1 MQFVDLIYC
10 AEHGMY
16 RAKSEK
22 PYVGIH
28 KDINGG
34 MTDTGKIIRDAW
46 VFGIIPETETC
57 EGWRLQGIEDL
68 WAKVQQEWGKYEFQV
83 GHLPEELR
91 ERFLRIQGEAM
102 KRARAAGWD
111 PELSDD
117 G

>member
-1 MQFVDLIYC
+1 
-10 AEHGMY
+10 MY

-22 PYVGIH
+22 PYVGIQN
-28 KDINGG
+28 DVNGG

-46 VFGIIPETETC
+46 VFGIIPEAETC

-68 WAKVQQEWGKYEFQV
+68 WAKVQQEWNKYEFQV
-83 GHLPEELR
+83 GRLPEELR
-91 ERFLRIQGEAM
+91 ERFLRIQGEAV

-117 G
+117 D